1 MTSDIVILKLLGSDE
16 LVKVLVCASG
26 NSRGARYWTDCKPD
40 MPMYK
45 PPVALMKIGAGGD
58 REYFWPEDCEEV
70 GRIGHFESKKGRWD
84 EVEFADAATEAD
96 MMYALA
102 WGLADTPKKEKR
114 LRIDLWHVGNDH
126 IRGGKKQELPQIHL
140 DNLKVLLSLFS
151 DEKPIDRLMK
161 AEAFRELGMFDQALK
176 TLEFEFDEDFQ
187 ITRDAIKELAMTGSV
202 QVTELK

>member
-1 MTSDIVILKLLGSDE
+1 MTSDIVILKLLGSEE
-16 LVKVLVCASG
+16 LVKVFVCASG
-26 NSRGARYWTDCKPD
+26 NSHGARYWSDCKPD

-45 PPVALMKIGAGGD
+45 APAALMKIEDGED
-58 REYFWPEDCEEV
+58 RKLFWREDCEEV
-70 GRIGHFESKKGRWD
+70 GRIGHFESKKGLWD
-84 EVEFADAATEAD
+84 DVEFADAATEAD

-126 IRGGKKQELPQIHL
+126 IRCGKKQALPQMHL
-140 DNLKVLLSLFS
+140 DNLKALLNFFS
-151 DEKPIDRLMK
+151 DEKPTDQLMK

-187 ITRDAIKELAMTGSV
+187 FTRDAIKELALARSV
-202 QVTELK
+202 HVTELK